1 MFTLRDC
8 QTVSLRFKD
17 QINLMQKIYGLIGH
31 LKNEIQLK
39 HIIGLNKKIAYK
51 IRIKWIVFINEIIT
65 ETIKIKIPKNNV
77 NELKKVIINK
87 KINCLSSEFW
97 SFE

>member
-8 QTVSLRFKD
+8 QIVSLRFKD

-31 LKNEIQLK
+31 LKNEIQLQ
-39 HIIGLNKKIAYK
+39 HIIGFNKKIAYK

-87 KINCLSSEFW
+87 KINCLSSEF
-97 SFE
+97 